1 MTLIVKLSKY
11 LIWANDTIWEI
22 VENLSH
28 EEFNR
33 TLNETGGSIHRR
45 YIHLAQDSWEWFHDW
60 HGEEPEEPDFMNMK
74 RKELYQFITEYA
86 EKWFHLIEERTV
98 NEYQDERAGKALT
111 LSFEEMFFHIV
122 NHFTYHRGQ
131 IVMAL
136 KLLGKEV
143 TTTDYVPYRIS
154 TL

>member
-1 MTLIVKLSKY
+1 MTLLVKLSNY

-22 VENLSH
+22 VEDLSD

-33 TLNETGGSIHRR
+33 TLYETGGSIHRR
-45 YIHLAQDSWEWFHDW
+45 YVHLAQDTWEWFHDW
-60 HGEEPEEPDFMNMK
+60 HGEEPEEPDFLNMT
-74 RKELYQFITEYA
+74 RKELYQFITDYS
-86 EKWFHLIEERTV
+86 EKWISLIEKRTV
-98 NEYQDERAGKALT
+98 NEYRDERAGKALI
-111 LSFEEMFFHIV
+111 LQFDEMFFHVV
-122 NHFTYHRGQ
+122 NHYTYHRGQ

-143 TTTDYVPYRIS
+143 PMTDYVPHRFS

>member
-1 MTLIVKLSKY
+1 MTLLEKLANY
-11 LIWANDTIWEI
+11 LTWANATIWKV
-22 VENLSH
+22 VENLSD

-33 TLNETGGSIHRR
+33 TLFETGGSIHNR
-45 YIHLAQDSWEWFHDW
+45 YIHLAQDTWEWFHDW
-60 HGEEPEEPDFMNMK
+60 HSEESEEPDFLKMK
-74 RKELYQFITEYA
+74 RKEIYQFIIVYTR
-86 EKWFHLIEERTV
+86 KWISLIEKRTV
-98 NEYQDERAGKALT
+98 NEYRDERAGKVLT
-111 LSFEEMFFHIV
+111 LQFDEMFFHMV

-143 TTTDYVPYRIS
+143 SMTDYVPHRFS